1 MDEMKTLL
9 TEISRANSLVEL
21 KGLHEKLE
29 RKMKEQLKGYNVP
42 EEFVYSLS
50 EVHDT
55 IVKKAL
61 YFAECETAHSK
72 VGERPK
78 TWCWFV
84 MGSMGRRE
92 ATIWTDQDN
101 GILFDCEQGKE
112 QKCYAYIQ
120 QFAAVG
126 TKYLQAVGYP
136 FCPGNVMATNPRW
149 CNSLQDWRK
158 KIYNY
163 LADHFP
169 NDIRFLLMA
178 VDMRPIYGEFQL
190 AEEEKQR
197 MTELIYQ
204 RPIILKRI
212 GEHSLFPKLPL
223 GLFGHFLEERY
234 GPYYGQFNLKH
245 SGYVQLIN
253 CVKFLCLFE
262 NITAETTL
270 ERIEKLKTKGAIP
283 HALLEDTK
291 YAFLQCLYF
300 RLKYDAQYGQHD
312 YYIHGEKLNKEERW
326 KLKKVMKTAKKLQR
340 FVLKKAGGMKDV

>member
-1 MDEMKTLL
+1 MDEMKALL
-9 TEISRANSLVEL
+9 TEISLVNSFVEL
-21 KGLHEKLE
+21 KRLHEKLE
-29 RKMKEQLKGYNVP
+29 RQMNEQLKRYDSM
-42 EEFVYSLS
+42 EELVYSLS
-50 EVHDT
+50 EVHDAL
-55 IVKKAL
+55 VKKTL
-61 YFAECETAHSK
+61 YFAECETVQSA

-92 ATIWTDQDN
+92 ATIWADQDN

-149 CNSLQDWRK
+149 SNSLQDWRT
-158 KIYNY
+158 KICNY
-163 LADHFP
+163 LAGHLP

-178 VDMRPIYGEFQL
+178 VDMRPIYGEL
-190 AEEEKQR
+190 RLVEEEKQR
-197 MTELIYQ
+197 MTEWIYQ
-204 RPIILKRI
+204 RPIILKRV
-212 GEHSLFPKLPL
+212 GEHSLFPKIPL

-253 CVKFLCLFE
+253 CVKFLSLLE
-262 NITAETTL
+262 NITADTTL
-270 ERIEKLKTKGAIP
+270 ERIEKLKGSIP
-283 HALLEDTK
+283 RSLLEDTK
-291 YAFLQCLYF
+291 QAFLQCLYF
-300 RLKYDAQYGQHD
+300 RLKHAAQYGQHD
-312 YYIHGEKLNKEERW
+312 HYIHLQKLNKEEQW
-326 KLKKVMKTAKKLQR
+326 KLKKAMKTTKKLQR